1 MRINDFD
8 KYKVKNDPKNPFCD
22 LCKLEG
28 GETFY
33 IEPAFHTQLMGFYD
47 QHRKDF
53 PRIIEEMI
61 RLVKKNKKVVFVGN
75 FEFPQT
81 ELDDEECI
89 YLEITDVTDP
99 LKIYAEDKSR
109 GSDYGD

>member
-8 KYKVKNDPKNPFCD
+8 KYKITNDPNNPFCD
-22 LCKLEG
+22 LYRLEN

-47 QHRKDF
+47 QHKKGF

-61 RLVKKNKKVVFVGN
+61 RLVKKNKYIVFVGN

-81 ELDDEECI
+81 IVDDKYI
-89 YLEITDVTDP
+89 FLEITDVTDP

>member
-8 KYKVKNDPKNPFCD
+8 KYKITNDPNNPFCD
-22 LCKLEG
+22 LYRLEG
-28 GETFY
+28 GEIFY

-47 QHRKDF
+47 QYKKEF
-53 PRIIEEMI
+53 PHIIEEMI
-61 RLVKKNKKVVFVGN
+61 RLVKKNKYIVFVGN

-81 ELDDEECI
+81 IVDDKYI
-89 YLEITDVTDP
+89 FLEITDVTDP